1 MEGSIQ
7 MAKANRVHS
16 TPRRTAS
23 KTKSK
28 TRPREGL
35 DLISATRQRK
45 MAAEPDL
52 KRELKQLRHS
62 NDVTSL
68 VALYDAYMAAA
79 DAIQAIANQPR
90 AMGIDDILDGEFG
103 WLVLKAW
110 TVAEQ
115 LTRMQPSDSTNR
127 EIFVQTLFNCAIDMT
142 GDLDGA
148 NSVLKA
154 AMAVNIKQSAGGQS

>member
-1 MEGSIQ
+1 
-7 MAKANRVHS
+7 MAKATRNNS
-16 TPRRTAS
+16 
-23 KTKSK
+23 TKSK
-28 TRPREGL
+28 ARPREGL
-35 DLISATRQRK
+35 DLIDATYQRK
-45 MAAEPDL
+45 MAREPDL
-52 KRELKQLRHS
+52 KRELKPLRHS
-62 NDVTSL
+62 NDVTAL

-90 AMGIDDILDGEFG
+90 AKGIDILDGEFG

-110 TVAEQ
+110 TVADH

-142 GDLDGA
+142 GDLDSA

-154 AMAVNIKQSAGGQS
+154 AMAVNIKSRTEV